1 MNREMTL
8 DELLAEP
15 IVRLLM
21 RRDGVEARELRAL
34 AARIRERLEAA
45 TQNQPLVPRRVA

>member
-1 MNREMTL
+1 MDREMTL

-21 RRDGVEARELRAL
+21 RRDGVEAHQVRAL
-34 AARIRERLEAA
+34 AARICERLRAA
-45 TQNQPLVPRRVA
+45 QDEPLVPRRDA